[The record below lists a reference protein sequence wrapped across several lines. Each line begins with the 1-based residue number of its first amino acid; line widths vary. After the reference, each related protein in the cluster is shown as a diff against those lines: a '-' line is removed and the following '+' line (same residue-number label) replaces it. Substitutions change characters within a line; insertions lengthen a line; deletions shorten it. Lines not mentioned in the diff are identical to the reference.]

1 MEYVFFAGANGSGK
15 STLIKNLRS
24 LDEYQGFRYI
34 CADEL
39 ENEFKTTQDKVLRM
53 KQARNLAM
61 VLRKNGLEEGQNLI
75 YESVASHPSHL
86 ADLDRIKAMGYNITT
101 VYVTTESPEINLA
114 RIAKRGRDNDT
125 YLTPERVKGR
135 YERSLDLLS
144 EFIKRSDMAFAYDNS
159 INYFAVFYKTP
170 DGKNYIIG
178 EKEWANRYIVEKLQQ
193 EGIHVFTAKDM
204 DQETYVRLLNQANR
218 LIEPQEKGSQ
228 TQHIARQN
236 EQDRQ
241 AKQARQAEQAKQA
254 EQSKESKFSSRE
266 DQINSLMSDCKRQL
280 SNEIAR
286 DQAQE
291 QRQAEQARQAEQ
303 VGQVRQAGAKSYGAK
318 GKGKASHSK

>member
-53 KQARNLAM
+53 EQARDLAM
-61 VLRKNGLEEGQNLI
+61 VLRENGLNEGQNLI

-86 ADLDRIKAMGYNITT
+86 ADLDRIKAMGYKITT

-125 YLTPERVKGR
+125 YLTPERVKRR
-135 YERSLDLLS
+135 YAHSLDLLS
-144 EFIKRSDMAFAYDNS
+144 ELIKRSDMAFAYDNS

-170 DGKNYIIG
+170 DGKNYLIG
-178 EKEWANRYIVEKLQQ
+178 EKEWANRYIVEKLQK
-193 EGIHVFTAKDM
+193 EGLRVFAAKDM
-204 DQETYVRLLNQANR
+204 DQETYIRLLNQANR
-218 LIEPQEKGSQ
+218 LITPKDQSSAKKQNNDMREPGIDKPKVMSREDQMTAITGVCKNKIDEEIIKDKEVE
-228 TQHIARQN
+228 H
-236 EQDRQ
+236 
-241 AKQARQAEQAKQA
+241 RQAEQ
-254 EQSKESKFSSRE
+254 F
-266 DQINSLMSDCKRQL
+266 RQV
-280 SNEIAR
+280 E
-286 DQAQE
+286 
-291 QRQAEQARQAEQ
+291 QAEQARQVRQ
-303 VGQVRQAGAKSYGAK
+303 VGANSLGAK
-318 GKGKASHSK
+318 GKGKAPRGK

>member
-1 MEYVFFAGANGSGK
+1 ME
-15 STLIKNLRS
+15 
-24 LDEYQGFRYI
+24 
-34 CADEL
+34 
-39 ENEFKTTQDKVLRM
+39 
-53 KQARNLAM
+53 QARDLAM
-61 VLRKNGLEEGQNLI
+61 VLRENGLNEGQNLI

-86 ADLDRIKAMGYNITT
+86 EDLDRIKAMGYKITT

-144 EFIKRSDMAFAYDNS
+144 EFIKRSDMALAYDNS

-170 DGKNYIIG
+170 DGKNYLIG

-193 EGIHVFTAKDM
+193 EGIRVFTAKDM

-218 LIEPQEKGSQ
+218 LIEPSEKGSQ
-228 TQHIARQN
+228 TQHIT
-236 EQDRQ
+236 RQ
-241 AKQARQAEQAKQA
+241 AKQARQAEQVGQA
-254 EQSKESKFSSRE
+254 EQTSENKGLSRD
-266 DQINSLMSDCKRQL
+266 DQIASLMSVCKGRL

-291 QRQAEQARQAEQ
+291 QRQAEQARQ
-303 VGQVRQAGAKSYGAK
+303 VGQAKPTGAKATGGKA
-318 GKGKASHSK
+318 KGKASHSK